1 MNIFSAI
8 KRLKKNKHKNK
19 KKHITNIIFTG
30 SLENT
35 MVTSDA
41 YDEPCMVE
49 TGDSKRKGMSWDQK
63 PSPRS
68 MNFLPLETEEESRMP
83 LGCGE
88 SIWEFIQF
96 DTKSSQLCSPRT
108 PPRIKRQFFDFSKSS
123 TWNKFKEEERDAP
136 SPEPV
141 KEKKTLL
148 KKIQCTPR
156 RTIPLF
162 KKNIATP
169 NSAATDPLSDD
180 EDSIWEDMP
189 NKVSKD
195 LLEVKYSQ
203 RSDISDGSDLLE
215 EQNISSHLLHPND
228 VHFPTSYWTER
239 NNRIYVEDR
248 ILIDRVQSF
257 SSSHFAAVDDFCEPT
272 SIYAVFDGHAGY
284 QCSQFC
290 VDWLSAYF
298 VRKYSISHD
307 IPSALFATF
316 KQLDRDFMESNKKD
330 GTTACVAV
338 LTGHE
343 KLTVANVGDSRA
355 LLVRADGTFKP
366 LSVDHKANTPC
377 EVERIRSLGGVVAFN
392 KGWRVEGKLSVSRA
406 IGDLPLK
413 PFVSSDPDILETLID
428 KEDSFLVLASDGIF
442 DVLSNSQV
450 TTTVLSYCGEPANGE
465 YGLKYASKLLC
476 DRAKELRS
484 NDNLSV
490 IIVDLRNG

>member
-1 MNIFSAI
+1 MNIFSARKLI
-8 KRLKKNKHKNK
+8 KKNKHKNK
-19 KKHITNIIFTG
+19 KKHITSIIFTG
-30 SLENT
+30 NLGST

-41 YDEPCMVE
+41 YDEAWME
-49 TGDSKRKGMSWDQK
+49 TSHSKKGISWNQK

-68 MNFLPLETEEESRMP
+68 MNFLPLETEEESRIP

-96 DTKSSQLCSPRT
+96 DTDSSPLCSPRT
-108 PPRIKRQFFDFSKSS
+108 PPRIKRQFFDFSKSNA
-123 TWNKFKEEERDAP
+123 WNKIKGEERDAP
-136 SPEPV
+136 SPKPV
-141 KEKKTLL
+141 KEKKTFL
-148 KKIQCTPR
+148 KPIPFTPKS
-156 RTIPLF
+156 TFPLF
-162 KKNIATP
+162 KKSIATP
-169 NSAATDPLSDD
+169 NSAATEPLSDD
-180 EDSIWEDMP
+180 EDSIWEGMLIR
-189 NKVSKD
+189 KASKD

-203 RSDISDGSDLLE
+203 RSDISDGSVSLE

-290 VDWLSAYF
+290 ADWLSAYF

-316 KQLDRDFMESNKKD
+316 KQLDRDFMETNKKD

-338 LTGHE
+338 LSGHNQ
-343 KLTVANVGDSRA
+343 LTVANVGDSRA

-413 PFVSSDPDILETLID
+413 PFVSSDPDILETRID
-428 KEDSFLVLASDGIF
+428 MEDSFLVLASDGIF

-465 YGLKYASKLLC
+465 SGMKYASKLLC
-476 DRAKELRS
+476 DRAKELKS

-490 IIVDLRNG
+490 IIVDLRNE

>member
-1 MNIFSAI
+1 
-8 KRLKKNKHKNK
+8 
-19 KKHITNIIFTG
+19 
-30 SLENT
+30 

-41 YDEPCMVE
+41 YDEPWME
-49 TGDSKRKGMSWDQK
+49 TSDSKRKGMSWDQK

-96 DTKSSQLCSPRT
+96 DTKTSPLCSPRT

-123 TWNKFKEEERDAP
+123 TWSKFKEEERDAP
-136 SPEPV
+136 SPKPV

-148 KKIQCTPR
+148 KKIPCTPR

-413 PFVSSDPDILETLID
+413 PFVSSDPDILEMNLD